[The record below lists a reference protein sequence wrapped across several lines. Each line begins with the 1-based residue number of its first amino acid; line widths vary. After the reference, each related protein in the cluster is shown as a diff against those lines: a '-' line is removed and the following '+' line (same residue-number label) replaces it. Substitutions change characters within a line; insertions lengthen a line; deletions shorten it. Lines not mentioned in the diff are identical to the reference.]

1 MSSSSPSAVGKAKV
15 SPFLC
20 RRIGEDTR
28 EIFRESNNNEFSMC
42 KVIVYVVKSVI
53 TTIIFSSCF

>member
-1 MSSSSPSAVGKAKV
+1 MVKEKV

-20 RRIGEDTR
+20 RRIGGDTK

-42 KVIVYVVKSVI
+42 KVIVYVDQL
-53 TTIIFSSCF
+53 